1 VDALTIKKWLLLHG
15 TLMTDLTE
23 DKLDLELDSGEEELY
38 QGVDLTTG
46 TYSVK
51 MSIHKPIP
59 QFLPMD
65 GKKVRIFYRGIPKLC
80 SKCYGGGHLR
90 KDCTNERDDWLTYV
104 DNHMIRW
111 DLDESYYGKWCD
123 RINDWRL
130 ANENTHN
137 GNLQEMQAE
146 WEREKERRTHQ
157 NEHIGN
163 IINDLKSQTIRQ
175 QRRSS
180 TSGQPPGPGSEV
192 EPEETGEKLPEVQTG
207 MEVEPSENEKEEKNR
222 PQTGAIPKQT
232 GVLPSALP
240 ARKEI
245 SRAKPKDPEAA
256 KGGSS
261 EEIGVRLR
269 NLTFDKNRL
278 PDDKRGRGRPRTAG
292 GEWMGREERV
302 KEKKESESTVGE
314 EKGKEKKEK
323 VKTRSTSLS
332 GK

>member
-1 VDALTIKKWLLLHG
+1 
-15 TLMTDLTE
+15 
-23 DKLDLELDSGEEELY
+23 
-38 QGVDLTTG
+38 
-46 TYSVK
+46 

-90 KDCTNERDDWLTYV
+90 KDCTNEKDDWLTYV

-111 DLDESYYGKWCD
+111 DLDESYYGKWCA

-130 ANENTHN
+130 ANEDTHN

-146 WEREKERRTHQ
+146 WEREKERRAQQ
-157 NEHIGN
+157 NEHISN
-163 IINDLKSQTIRQ
+163 IISDLKSQTTTQQ

-180 TSGQPPGPGSEV
+180 TSGRPSGPGFGV
-192 EPEETGEKLPEVQTG
+192 EIEETGGKLPEVQSG
-207 MEVEPSENEKEEKNR
+207 MEVEPSENGDDDEVEKNTA
-222 PQTGAIPKQT
+222 PTGAIPKQT
-232 GVLPSALP
+232 GVLPNALP
-240 ARKEI
+240 ARKEL
-245 SRAKPKDPEAA
+245 SRAKPKGPESAT
-256 KGGSS
+256 GGSS
-261 EEIGVRLR
+261 EEIGVKLR

-292 GEWMGREERV
+292 GEWTGREERL
-302 KEKKESESTVGE
+302 KEKKESEATVRE

-323 VKTRSTSLS
+323 VKTRSSSLS
-332 GK
+332 GN